1 MKAQRFRSYVSGL
14 IGIIITAVLFIV
26 PFAFILFQAMKT
38 PQEAAAMQFSWPTEI
53 LIWENFLEVV
63 RYRDFMVL
71 RAFWNSTVITVAGV
85 TLMVVFGALIAYIIQ
100 RRPGRVS
107 STLNAFVLAG
117 LITPPAVVP
126 TIFLMQSLGLFK
138 TIHGVV
144 LIQVAFGLS
153 FTIILF
159 RGFISTI
166 PRELDEAAIID
177 GAGPI
182 RLFFQII
189 FPLLKSV
196 IVTAIILQS
205 IFVFNDF
212 QTPLYFLPGDA
223 NVTVQLTLF
232 NFQSQFLTKF
242 NLLFMNILLIT
253 IPLLI
258 LFLFFNRKIVA
269 GMTAGA
275 VKG

>member
-1 MKAQRFRSYVSGL
+1 MKAQKLRSYISGL
-14 IGIIITAVLFIV
+14 IGVAVTALLFIV
-26 PFAFILFQAMKT
+26 PFIFILFQAMKT
-38 PQEAAAMQFSWPTEI
+38 PQEAAALQFSPPSEI
-53 LIWENFLEVV
+53 LFWENMVEVV
-63 RYRDFMVL
+63 QYRDFMLL

-85 TLMVVFGALIAYIIQ
+85 ALMVVFGALIAYIIQ
-100 RRPGRVS
+100 RRPGKLS
-107 STLNAFVLAG
+107 STLNNFVLAG
-117 LITPPAVVP
+117 LIIPPAVVP
-126 TIFLMQSLGLFK
+126 TIFLMQTLGLFK

-144 LIQVAFGLS
+144 FIQVAFGLS

-212 QTPLYFLPGDA
+212 QTPLYFLPGDE

-253 IPLLI
+253 IPLLV
-258 LFLFFNRKIVA
+258 LFIFFNKKIVA

>member
-1 MKAQRFRSYVSGL
+1 MKAQKLRSYVSGL
-14 IGIIITAVLFIV
+14 IGVFVTALLFIV
-26 PFAFILFQAMKT
+26 PFMFILFQAMKT
-38 PQEAAAMQFSWPTEI
+38 PQEAAALQFSLPSEI
-53 LIWENFLEVV
+53 LFWENMVEVV
-63 RYRDFMVL
+63 QYRDFMLL

-85 TLMVVFGALIAYIIQ
+85 ALMVVFGALIAYIIQ
-100 RRPGRVS
+100 RRPGKLS
-107 STLNAFVLAG
+107 STLNTFVLAG
-117 LITPPAVVP
+117 LIIPPAVVP
-126 TIFLMQSLGLFK
+126 TIFLMQALGMFK

-212 QTPLYFLPGDA
+212 QTPLYFLPGDE

-253 IPLLI
+253 IPLLV
-258 LFLFFNRKIVA
+258 LFIFFNKKIVA

>member
-1 MKAQRFRSYVSGL
+1 MKAQKLRSYVSGL
-14 IGIIITAVLFIV
+14 IGVLVTALLFIV
-26 PFAFILFQAMKT
+26 PFMFILFQAMKT
-38 PQEAAAMQFSWPTEI
+38 PQEAAALQFSLPSEI
-53 LIWENFLEVV
+53 LFWENMVQVV
-63 RYRDFMVL
+63 QYRDFMLL

-85 TLMVVFGALIAYIIQ
+85 ALMVVFGALIAYIIQ
-100 RRPGRVS
+100 RRPGKLS
-107 STLNAFVLAG
+107 GTLNTFVLAG
-117 LITPPAVVP
+117 LIIPPAVVP
-126 TIFLMQSLGLFK
+126 TIFLMQALGMFK

-212 QTPLYFLPGDA
+212 QTPLYFLPGDE

-253 IPLLI
+253 VPLLI
-258 LFLFFNRKIVA
+258 LFIFFNKKIVA

>member
-1 MKAQRFRSYVSGL
+1 MKAQKLRSYVSGL
-14 IGIIITAVLFIV
+14 IGVLVTALLFIV
-26 PFAFILFQAMKT
+26 PFMFILFQAMKT
-38 PQEAAAMQFSWPTEI
+38 PQEAAALQFSLPSEI
-53 LIWENFLEVV
+53 LFWENMVEVV
-63 RYRDFMVL
+63 QYRDFMLL

-85 TLMVVFGALIAYIIQ
+85 ALMVVFGALIAYIIQ
-100 RRPGRVS
+100 RRPGKLS
-107 STLNAFVLAG
+107 GTLNTFVLAG
-117 LITPPAVVP
+117 LIIPPAVVP
-126 TIFLMQSLGLFK
+126 TIFLMQALGMFK

-212 QTPLYFLPGDA
+212 QTPLYFLPGDE

-253 IPLLI
+253 VPLLI
-258 LFLFFNRKIVA
+258 LFIFFNKKIVA